1 MYHPAI
7 VAAQQERL
15 EAQFGLQ
22 LQRLPAAHC
31 HAMRTSLDTIYDLE
45 TREPTRAFSQD
56 EEAFILNEQLLVKI
70 DYRYAAE
77 RYIWINYAG
86 QSLRP
91 MYPLWESQELILAEL
106 ARVELQ
112 HWQEGH
118 PDGLLFNILK
128 GRQLGACLEPDTRV
142 LTADLRWVRIG
153 DVEPGDVLLGA
164 DEFPYTGRGAGR
176 KMHPA
181 MVEAVR
187 RVVEPSYALVLD
199 NGCSVCATENHRF
212 LTRRRG
218 NTATEW
224 RSVSKMIVGDHIRHV
239 VSPWGPVDY
248 EDGWMGGMLDG
259 EGSGGA
265 KGSGGTEF
273 SVCQRYGPVF
283 DRALQYFEA
292 RGYHI
297 QEDEDRTPDRASKF
311 GTQPCPKLSLSRTDE
326 CFRLIGQTRPTR
338 FVDRCWWEGKELP
351 GKRNPDNGSYAQIV
365 EIIPRGRRRA
375 IDLQTSTKTFI
386 AEGLVSHNSTLVQSL
401 LAHRV
406 LTHGQVRTLV
416 ASDVPQNS
424 GSEGLFG
431 MLELVVEKWPWWL
444 KPKELYHT
452 KNRHIM
458 WKNGSRVIV
467 ESGKSMK
474 GGLQEEGGE
483 KGQLGRSKT
492 YSAVHLSEI
501 TTWERP
507 EQINSSLLPAVPITP
522 RTLMGRESTAMG
534 RNNYWHQEWKKAG
547 AGIDPRF
554 FNIFVPFYAEKSK
567 YWLPCPPGWS
577 PSDDTLA
584 FARRA
589 TEQGPQYMH
598 RAVQLTR
605 EQLYWYEVMKAAAVH
620 DDQLYRFLSEYPSEP
635 EEAFQNSGRS
645 IFSVATMDRLEKQG
659 RALCDLWTVAPRAE
673 LIADGEA
680 SLAEY
685 KESQAQLVALGAKQ
699 RLRHASTTLDTNE
712 PTTLQEEVVATTE
725 IEPEPAA

>member
-7 VAAQQERL
+7 VAAQQDRL
-15 EAQFGLQ
+15 EAQFRVS

-31 HAMRTSLDTIYDLE
+31 HAMRTHLDTIYDLE
-45 TREPTRAFSQD
+45 TREPTRPFSQD

-77 RYIWINYAG
+77 RYVWINYAG

-128 GRQLGACLEPDTRV
+128 GRQLGA
-142 LTADLRWVRIG
+142 
-153 DVEPGDVLLGA
+153 
-164 DEFPYTGRGAGR
+164 
-176 KMHPA
+176 
-181 MVEAVR
+181 
-187 RVVEPSYALVLD
+187 
-199 NGCSVCATENHRF
+199 
-212 LTRRRG
+212 
-218 NTATEW
+218 
-224 RSVSKMIVGDHIRHV
+224 
-239 VSPWGPVDY
+239 
-248 EDGWMGGMLDG
+248 
-259 EGSGGA
+259 
-265 KGSGGTEF
+265 
-273 SVCQRYGPVF
+273 
-283 DRALQYFEA
+283 
-292 RGYHI
+292 
-297 QEDEDRTPDRASKF
+297 
-311 GTQPCPKLSLSRTDE
+311 
-326 CFRLIGQTRPTR
+326 
-338 FVDRCWWEGKELP
+338 
-351 GKRNPDNGSYAQIV
+351 
-365 EIIPRGRRRA
+365 
-375 IDLQTSTKTFI
+375 
-386 AEGLVSHNSTLVQSL
+386 STLVQSL

-567 YWLPCPPGWS
+567 YWLPTPTGWS
-577 PSDDTLA
+577 PTDDTLA

-620 DDQLYRFLSEYPSEP
+620 DDELYRFLSEYPSEP

-659 RALCDLWTVAPRAE
+659 RPLIDLWTVAPRAE
-673 LIADGEA
+673 LIADREA

-712 PTTLQEEVVATTE
+712 PITLREETVATTE

>member
-1 MYHPAI
+1 MYHPVI

-31 HAMRTSLDTIYDLE
+31 HAMRTSLDTIYDVE

-106 ARVELQ
+106 ARVEYD
-112 HWQEGH
+112 HWTSGH

-128 GRQLGACLEPDTRV
+128 GRQLGACVEGNTKV
-142 LTADLRWVRIG
+142 LTADLRWVT
-153 DVEPGDVLLGA
+153 VEELAVGTEVIATDEESPG
-164 DEFPYTGRGAGR
+164 GRGASR
-176 KMHPA
+176 KLRTA
-181 MVEAVR
+181 VVEAKWDVLEPAFEVVLASGTSIVCSATHRWLYRTRTQTTVAWRAVADMKIGGYIR
-187 RVVEPSYALVLD
+187 RI
-199 NGCSVCATENHRF
+199 TE
-212 LTRRRG
+212 
-218 NTATEW
+218 
-224 RSVSKMIVGDHIRHV
+224 
-239 VSPWGPVDY
+239 PWGSSTLEDY
-248 EDGWMGGMLDG
+248 WMGGMLDG

-265 KGSGGTEF
+265 KGSGGVEF
-273 SVCQRYGPVF
+273 CVSQVYGPVY
-283 DRALQYFEA
+283 DRAARYFRE
-292 RGYHI
+292 RGYASFH
-297 QEDEDRTPDRASKF
+297 QDPPDLRTPETSSKF
-311 GTQPCPKLSLSRTDE
+311 GRKPVGKMSVARMSE
-326 CFRLIGQTRPTR
+326 IFRLIGLTRPTR
-338 FVDRCWWEGKELP
+338 FLGRRWWEGKELP
-351 GKRNPDNGSYAQIV
+351 GKRTGGYGWDRVMVVRPL
-365 EIIPRGRRRA
+365 GRRRLF
-375 IDLQTSTKTFI
+375 DLQTSTKTFI

-567 YWLPCPPGWS
+567 YWLPTPPGWS
-577 PSDDTLA
+577 PTDDTLA

-620 DDQLYRFLSEYPSEP
+620 DDELYRFLSEYPSEP

-659 RALCDLWTVAPRAE
+659 RPLIDLWTVAPRAE
-673 LIADGEA
+673 LIADREA

-685 KESQAQLVALGAKQ
+685 KESQNQLIALGAKQ

-712 PTTLQEEVVATTE
+712 PTTLREEVVATTE
-725 IEPEPAA
+725 IEP